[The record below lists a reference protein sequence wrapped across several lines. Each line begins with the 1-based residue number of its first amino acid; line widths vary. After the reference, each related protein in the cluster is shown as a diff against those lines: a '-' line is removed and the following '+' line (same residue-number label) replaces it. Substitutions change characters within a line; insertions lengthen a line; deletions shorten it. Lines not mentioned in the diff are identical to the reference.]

1 MLKMTFLA
9 SAPAGFCFLWQRAR
23 NIEQCQNCE
32 QHILDIKDLE
42 FNIPFDINDM
52 L

>member
-1 MLKMTFLA
+1 MTSLA
-9 SAPAGFCFLWQRAR
+9 AFASCFLWQSAR